1 MYLYK
6 GTTTITG
13 GTITAGDWGVYAFK
27 GTTTITG
34 GTIKSTGGAIYNESG
49 TLLEMLGQT
58 GGSPCAYWQGSEPVA
73 LTEGQNELP
82 AGTYTVQKCEH
93 NGKDVCT
100 YTHTSG
106 ATTHQKTCLACG
118 NKWDE
123 ENCSFDEN
131 GKCACE
137 AVLAVALKDNTELT
151 YTGEAQTPEVNVTV
165 DGIALAAEK
174 YQLSYDNNI
183 NAGNTAKVTV
193 TGTSFE
199 GTVELSFTIEKDRK
213 SVV

>member
-1 MYLYK
+1 M
-6 GTTTITG
+6 TG
-13 GTITAGDWGVYAFK
+13 VKMAVY
-27 GTTTITG
+27 
-34 GTIKSTGGAIYNESG
+34 SPLSP
-49 TLLEMLGQT
+49 TL
-58 GGSPCAYWQGSEPVA
+58 VA

-137 AVLAVALKDNTELT
+137 AVLAVALKDNAELT
-151 YTGEAQTPEVNVTV
+151 YTQRPGTTEPLGELTTRLAPTV
-165 DGIALAAEK
+165 SSD
-174 YQLSYDNNI
+174 
-183 NAGNTAKVTV
+183 
-193 TGTSFE
+193 SF
-199 GTVELSFTIEKDRK
+199 IP
-213 SVV
+213 